1 MTRQTARSTMKVDR
15 LFIHLSKFP
24 PMQFPP
30 AARFPRCEFHILADV
45 RERYKFDESL
55 FSSNGNVIFPN
66 FHAAR
71 IFAKKLNDAR
81 DLASHPERAVKA
93 GQLNAMGLIDEIYH
107 YIIRLYEESANPG
120 VLERAHKH
128 LNEALSSSDVR
139 GTAESFVALFPPSA
153 VYRGKSSP
161 EKYLAAK
168 IEGRPNV
175 LITLEELVMLYLTNF
190 NPAIVHMNE
199 VFTDEE
205 LASRTKYKSVL
216 SALEAFFAAEPKF
229 GPDNQALF
237 DLLRAPMLAHP
248 DSLEAQLG
256 FIKKKWGMLLSST
269 FMDRI
274 LGSMD
279 LIEEETK
286 IVFGGPGHTAVPEY
300 LTTES
305 TRHLNYGSFEA
316 ERFTADLDWMPRV
329 VLLAKNTYVWLAQL
343 SKKYQ
348 RSISRL
354 DEIPDEELDQLA
366 RWNFTGLWL
375 IGLWERS
382 SASQKIK
389 QWTGNPEAV
398 PSAYSLYDYEIAW
411 DLGGEGAFQNLSH
424 RAWQRGIRLAGD
436 MVPNH
441 MGIYSKW
448 IVEHPEYFIQSDYS
462 PFPNYSF
469 SGGNLSENSSIQ
481 LRIEDGYW
489 SRKDA
494 AVVFQRIDNNTGRT
508 TYIYH
513 GNDGT
518 NMPWNDTAQ
527 LDLLK
532 TEVREAVIQSIFHV
546 ARRFSIIR
554 FDAAMTLTKK
564 HFQRLWYPQPGTGG
578 DIASRADHALGKE
591 RFDEL
596 FPVEFWRE
604 VVDRINQYMPGTLLL
619 AEAFWLMEGYFVRT
633 LGMHRVYNSAF
644 MHMLMKEENENY
656 RLLIKNTLE
665 FNPEILKRYVNFMN
679 NPDEQTAIAQF
690 GKDDKYFGVA
700 VMLVTLPGLPMFG
713 HGQVEG
719 FTEKYGMEYKRAY
732 YDEYPD
738 EHLVRRHEH
747 EIFPIM
753 AKRYLF
759 SQVTHFE
766 LYDFHDPKGHVN
778 HNVFAYTNRTDAERA
793 LILYH
798 NKYEECKGRIKWS
811 VPKSVSVDGG
821 GRKIER
827 ASLGDA
833 LGINGGEKIYYVF
846 KDYKSN
852 LEYIRS
858 GKELHEDGMFAELRA
873 FQYQIFLDFREV
885 YDSTGEYEQLA
896 RKLQGKGVPSVQRE
910 LEDVRQEQIR
920 KSVEL
925 LFSRGDLSTLKSLLV
940 ITGTRRSKVA
950 WGDKV
955 SAHAEALY
963 QSVSDYLHVQAD
975 PVKIS
980 QELGGDIDVVRS
992 LWSLVQTP
1000 SVKKSRKK
1008 KEKSET
1014 ESDIILKELEDP
1026 RRHILLLSWLVA
1038 GKLSHFRPPD
1048 TVDERKVDIYE
1059 RIGLERALE
1068 KVMSSVF
1075 STDIEAMRALTLLRI
1090 MVKHHAFLY
1099 DSVGSA
1105 KMPSIDRF
1113 LNDYDV
1119 RDFIKVNHF
1128 KDTWF
1133 FNKESFEELLHWLLI
1148 PALVSSA
1155 RKLESSAPKLSD
1167 ITNLCLVVDTLLG
1180 LSDRSGYQIEKLRML
1195 LSGEDTRR
1203 K

>member
-1 MTRQTARSTMKVDR
+1 MTRYSICFDMKVVR
-15 LFIHLSKFP
+15 LSILLSNFP
-24 PMQFPP
+24 SFRFP
-30 AARFPRCEFHILADV
+30 AARFPTYEFHILGSV
-45 RERYKFDESL
+45 RDRYQFEESL
-55 FSSNGNVIFPN
+55 FSSNGNAIFPN

-71 IFAKKLNDAR
+71 VFAKKLNDAR
-81 DLASHPERAVKA
+81 DLVSHPERAVKT

-107 YIIRLYEESANPG
+107 YIIRLYEESVNPG
-120 VLERAHKH
+120 VLERANKH
-128 LNEALSSSDVR
+128 LGDALSSMDVR
-139 GTAESFVALFPPSA
+139 ATTESFVALFPPLA
-153 VYRGKSSP
+153 VHKGKSSP

-168 IEGRPNV
+168 SEGRPNV
-175 LITLEELVMLYLTNF
+175 LITLEELMMLYFTNF
-190 NPAIVHMNE
+190 NPATAHMNE
-199 VFTDEE
+199 LFTDEQ
-205 LASRTKYKSVL
+205 LTARTKYKTIL
-216 SALEAFFAAEPKF
+216 TALEEFFAAEPKF

-256 FIKKKWGMLLSST
+256 FIKKKWGMILSSK

-279 LIEEETK
+279 LIEEENK
-286 IVFGGPGHTAVPEY
+286 IVFGGPGHPVVPEY

-305 TRHLNYGSFEA
+305 TRHLDYGSFEA

-348 RSISRL
+348 RSITRL

-382 SASQKIK
+382 TASQKIK

-448 IVEHPEYFIQSDYS
+448 IVEHPEYFIQSEYC

-469 SGGNLSENSSIQ
+469 TGGNLSENSSVQ

-489 SRKDA
+489 SRRDA

-508 TYIYH
+508 TYLYH

-532 TEVREAVIQSIFHV
+532 LEVREAVIQSIFHV

-578 DIASRADHALGKE
+578 DIPSRADHALSKE
-591 RFDEL
+591 RFDEV

-732 YDEYPD
+732 YDEFPD
-738 EHLVRRHEH
+738 DHLVRRHEH

-753 AKRYLF
+753 RKRYLF

-766 LYDFHDPKGHVN
+766 LYDFHDLKGHAN
-778 HNVFAYTNRTDAERA
+778 HNVFAYSNRTDSERA

-798 NKYEECKGRIKWS
+798 NKYEECKGTIKWA
-811 VPKSVSVDGG
+811 VPKSASADGA

-827 ASLGDA
+827 KSLGDA
-833 LGINGGEKIYYVF
+833 LGINGGEKIYYIF

-858 GKELHEDGMFAELRA
+858 GKELHEEGMYAELKA

-896 RKLQGKGVPSVQRE
+896 RRLQGKGVPSVQQD
-910 LEDVRQEQIR
+910 LEEVRQAQIHR
-920 KSVEL
+920 SVEL
-925 LFSRGDLSTLKSLLV
+925 LFSRTDLAALKSLLMT
-940 ITGTRRSKVA
+940 TGARRSKAA
-950 WGDKV
+950 WGDKLN
-955 SAHAEALY
+955 AHAEVLY
-963 QSVSDYLHVQAD
+963 QSISDYLHVQSD
-975 PVKIS
+975 RVKIS
-980 QELGGDIDVVRS
+980 KELGQDIDVVRS
-992 LWSLVQTP
+992 LWGLVQTP
-1000 SVKKSRKK
+1000 SVKKNKKK
-1008 KEKSET
+1008 KEKSGM
-1014 ESDIILKELEDP
+1014 ESAIVLKELEDP
-1026 RRHILLLSWLVA
+1026 RRHILLLSWLIA
-1038 GKLSHFRPPD
+1038 DKLRHFGPVD
-1048 TVDERKVDIYE
+1048 AVDEKRIDIYE
-1059 RIGLERALE
+1059 KIGLERPLQKAI
-1068 KVMSSVF
+1068 SSAFPADV
-1075 STDIEAMRALTLLRI
+1075 EARRALTLLRI
-1090 MVKHHAFLY
+1090 LVKQPAFLY
-1099 DSVGSA
+1099 DSTAAGR
-1105 KMPSIDRF
+1105 MPTMDRF

-1133 FNKESFEELLHWLLI
+1133 FNKESFQELLRWLLV
-1148 PALVSSA
+1148 PALVSIV
-1155 RKLESSAPKLSD
+1155 RKPESPAPKLAD
-1167 ITNLCLVVDTLLG
+1167 IMNLCLLVDKLLD
-1180 LSDRSGYQIEKLRML
+1180 LSDRSGYQIEKLRIL